1 MRRSQ
6 RPYGIY
12 YLSKLMTK
20 IPFFIYLLLSNDTT
34 EKMTM
39 LFSNVAG
46 PKTPIIYEGM
56 ECRKMAFLL
65 PSLGKISCGLSL
77 LSIGNCMKIG
87 LLTDKHICEEPQVF
101 VDLLESILRE
111 EVERDNQE
119 EVARQIAE

>member
-56 ECRKMAFLL
+56 ECRKMCFLL

-77 LSIGNCMKIG
+77 LSIGKCMKIG

-119 EVARQIAE
+119 VARQIAE